1 MSFDGAGEK
10 ASPLESL
17 ALFLEVVR
25 RGSMSGAAEALA
37 IDVSVVSRKLSALE
51 QDLDNALFERHSRGV
66 RLTKA
71 GALTEAAFR
80 RILAEDLQLRTA
92 LEQLRRLERGVLR
105 ISCTGSALAGPL
117 SDVLIRFS
125 AKFPAVQ
132 VEIQRLRSREVV
144 SSVRDGLAD
153 IGIGFNMEHTPSL
166 DTTVLFEDVLVA
178 VVPPGHPLSG
188 LKEVNSDDIRGYPVA
203 SFEFNTQI
211 GELTKQY
218 LAGGFPKV
226 APHFLTNSLEVLK
239 RFSAGGSGV
248 AILCRS
254 SIWPELRT
262 GAVVAI
268 NLAHAPRVT
277 QEFCSRH
284 TVEDSKL
291 YKAFLVEFR
300 DCVARSLG

>member
-1 MSFDGAGEK
+1 MSFDGTSEK
-10 ASPLESL
+10 ATLLESL

-25 RGSMSGAAEALA
+25 RGSMSGAAETLGL
-37 IDVSVVSRKLSALE
+37 DVSVVSRKLSTLE

-71 GALTEAAFR
+71 GTLAEATFR

-92 LEQLRRLERGVLR
+92 LEQLRRLERGILR

-125 AKFPAVQ
+125 ARYPAVQ

-153 IGIGFNMEHTPSL
+153 IGIGFNLEAIPSL
-166 DTTVLFEDVLVA
+166 DITVLFEDVLVA
-178 VVPPGHPLSG
+178 VVPLDHPLSG
-188 LKEVNSDDIRGYPVA
+188 LLDVNCDDIRNYPIA

-218 LAGGFPKV
+218 LADSLTKV
-226 APHFLTNSLEVLK
+226 TPHFLTNSLEVLK

-254 SIWPELRT
+254 SIGPELRA

-268 NLAHAPRVT
+268 RLADAPRVR

-284 TVEDSKL
+284 TVEDSAL
-291 YKAFLVEFR
+291 YQAFLVEFR
-300 DCVARSLG
+300 NRVDRP